1 MLDLDF
7 SKLSISE
14 NVNEINKENDDFLNH
29 SFLKHD
35 QTIEFIKNS
44 KVVFIMRGLPGS
56 GSRILKL

>member
-1 MLDLDF
+1 MLELDF

-14 NVNEINKENDDFLNH
+14 NVNEINRENDDFLNH

-35 QTIEFIKNS
+35 KTIEFIKNS